1 MPWQQWLHLVLCFC
15 SSRLAMGPITPVAAA
30 MAKVI
35 AAAAAAMAK
44 VIAAAAAAAM
54 AKVTAAAL
62 LG

>member
-1 MPWQQWLHLVLCFC
+1 MPWQQCQHLALCFC
-15 SSRLAMGPITPVAAA
+15 GSRLAMRPITPVAAA

-35 AAAAAAMAK
+35 AAAAMAK
-44 VIAAAAAAAM
+44 VVAAAVM